1 MRAVPSFLDLTGRRL
16 AAGQSSHDMIE
27 VERILAVA
35 RLLLAF
41 SSILAIYFD
50 PTRPIRYS
58 SIALGL
64 LLFYAGNSLAILV
77 IVSAREEIT
86 NRFAVL
92 AHIGDLLWP
101 AAISIVTNGT
111 SSPFFF
117 YFSFALLAAAFRWG
131 MRATL
136 ATTLTIIVMVV
147 GEASVQTSR
156 SAQWIFSKFDLNG
169 FIQRETYL
177 AIFGVLVG
185 YLAEAEKRR
194 RVEAISAGRISR
206 EARVDIGLN
215 GTLRATLQEMM
226 TLFDAREI
234 VLTATD
240 STSDQGYVWRIERP
254 IEGREALFTLQPLD
268 GELAQRYLFTMPEE
282 WAAAAWRNSDLQNAV
297 AIDADGNTIRDQR
310 CVLGPEVIAHHPHKL
325 LLAGTVSVARGIG
338 TRLFLVDP
346 RLGGQ
351 PETQLRILQE
361 LLNSVAPA
369 VYNVYLL
376 RRLRSRAASAERGRV
391 ARELH
396 DGVVQSLHAIAFRLY
411 ALRTSPT
418 INADDRGRELLE
430 IQELVQHE
438 TANLRNL
445 IRQLEP
451 LDFDPRR
458 LLDFLTRMIEQ
469 FRYDTGID
477 AKFVCDYADLDLPPT
492 TCREIAG
499 IVREAL
505 ANVLKHSRARNVL
518 VRLDKLRE
526 ACVLTIEDDGRG
538 FEFSG
543 RVSSTE
549 LKNSRRG
556 PLVIKERVR
565 AIGGDL
571 TIESNPGQ
579 GARLEIKV
587 PRDAELRLA

>member
-1 MRAVPSFLDLTGRRL
+1 MRSVPSFLDLTGRRL

-50 PTRPIRYS
+50 PTRPTRYS
-58 SIALGL
+58 AIALGL

-147 GEASVQTSR
+147 GEASVQNSR
-156 SAQWIFSKFDLNG
+156 SALWIFSKFDLNG

-185 YLAEAEKRR
+185 YLAETEKRR

-254 IEGREALFTLQPLD
+254 IEGREALFALQPLD
-268 GELAQRYLFTMPEE
+268 AELAQRYLFAMPEGA
-282 WAAAAWRNSDLQNAV
+282 AAAAWRNSDLQNSV
-297 AIDADGNTIRDQR
+297 ATDADGNTIRDR
-310 CVLGPEVIAHHPHKL
+310 HCVLGPEVIAHHPHKL
-325 LLAGTVSVARGIG
+325 LLAGTVSVARGIE

-361 LLNSVAPA
+361 LMNSVAPA

-411 ALRTSPT
+411 ALRTSPA

-458 LLDFLTRMIEQ
+458 LLDFLSRMIEQ

-505 ANVLKHSRARNVL
+505 ANVLKHSRAHNVL